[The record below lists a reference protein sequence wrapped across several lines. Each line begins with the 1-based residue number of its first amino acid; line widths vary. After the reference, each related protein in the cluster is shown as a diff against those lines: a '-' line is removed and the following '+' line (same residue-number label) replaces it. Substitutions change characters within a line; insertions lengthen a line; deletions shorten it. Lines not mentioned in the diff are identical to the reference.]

1 MGHICDVLEDSF
13 EKSKVFLKNFF
24 MNRHLIELIKNKSNI
39 NMKLPVN
46 SIGVK
51 VCRKCLNDLIFSS
64 YFHVY
69 FFKDLVFLQS
79 ETWVNFRNNL
89 FLVLLHQVLMHSY
102 HSFKHFI
109 VLDKFF
115 YHLAYIVDQKDW
127 CFLFNNR
134 HVFLLISPGF
144 VD

>member
-69 FFKDLVFLQS
+69 LFKDLVFLQS
-79 ETWVNFRNNL
+79 ET
-89 FLVLLHQVLMHSY
+89 
-102 HSFKHFI
+102 
-109 VLDKFF
+109 
-115 YHLAYIVDQKDW
+115 
-127 CFLFNNR
+127 
-134 HVFLLISPGF
+134 
-144 VD
+144 